1 MAAMTAA
8 EAAAAIR
15 AGSLTSVDLVRAC
28 LERIQALEPS
38 IGAWAFLDPAYA
50 LAQAEAAD
58 RRRAAGDP
66 LGPLHGVPVGI
77 KDIFDTADM
86 PTENGTVLHAG
97 RTPAEDCAAVAL
109 LRRAGAVVMGK
120 TVTTELAVYAP
131 GKTRNPAAP
140 EHTPGGSSS
149 GSAAAIA
156 AGMAPLAIGS
166 QTNGSIIRPASY
178 CGVVGYKPTRGLI
191 SRYGG
196 LSQSRFLDTVGVL
209 AANVGDAA
217 LIADV
222 LMVFDGRDPGQQ
234 MRARSTLVE
243 TAAADFPVAPRLAFV
258 RTHLWDRLD
267 ADAAKAFENLADRFP
282 GIVAEVVLPD
292 WTAKG
297 LDWHRTILEA
307 DLARSFTAEY
317 EQGRDRLSPV
327 LREMIERG
335 QTHRAVDYND
345 ALDGATRLHDAIA
358 AVLRSYD
365 AILTPGTTGTA
376 PRGLESTGSPM
387 FCTLWTLGGVPAVS
401 LPLLKGQNG
410 LPLGIQLVG
419 RRGDDA
425 RLLRTARW
433 LSKLAVQPCTVE
445 RRA

>member
-1 MAAMTAA
+1 MIGEGELEPGARVPEKLLCMCFGVSRTPLREALKVLSRRSRNACARRARRSPPARPRLETREEANGGDDGGRSGGGDPGRLA
-8 EAAAAIR
+8 DLCRLGQGVPRAHRGARTFHRRLGLSRPSLCARPGRGGRPSTRGGRPSRPATWRAGGNQGHIRHCGYAHRERHGPPRRPDAGRGLRRRGPAAAGGGGRHGQDGDDGTGRLCTGQDA
-15 AGSLTSVDLVRAC
+15 
-28 LERIQALEPS
+28 QPS
-38 IGAWAFLDPAYA
+38 G
-50 LAQAEAAD
+50 
-58 RRRAAGDP
+58 
-66 LGPLHGVPVGI
+66 
-77 KDIFDTADM
+77 
-86 PTENGTVLHAG
+86 
-97 RTPAEDCAAVAL
+97 
-109 LRRAGAVVMGK
+109 AGAS
-120 TVTTELAVYAP
+120 
-131 GKTRNPAAP
+131 
-140 EHTPGGSSS
+140 PGGSSS

-191 SRYGG
+191 FRYGG

-222 LMVFDGRDPGQQ
+222 LMVFYGRDPGQQ
-234 MRARSTLVE
+234 MRARPTLVE

-317 EQGRDRLSPV
+317 EQGRDR
-327 LREMIERG
+327 
-335 QTHRAVDYND
+335 RAPY
-345 ALDGATRLHDAIA
+345 
-358 AVLRSYD
+358 
-365 AILTPGTTGTA
+365 
-376 PRGLESTGSPM
+376 
-387 FCTLWTLGGVPAVS
+387 C
-401 LPLLKGQNG
+401 
-410 LPLGIQLVG
+410 
-419 RRGDDA
+419 A
-425 RLLRTARW
+425 R
-433 LSKLAVQPCTVE
+433 
-445 RRA
+445 